1 MRRNDKIM
9 IVESLYRDQAA
20 FFGLGAP
27 SQVQLFMQR
36 RFKKE
41 NYKKNK
47 EERKNLPSQTIQ
59 PFQTREKSN
68 PHCHS
73 IYQAQCLHFSPC
85 KQESNLFSKRCT
97 RYKRPSLHLF
107 QENNWA
113 SKIKK
118 ENENWKTGNGSY
130 PLQETAILF
139 HIRCCPR
146 LSKSFNCHSTNPTKT
161 QTCIKQ
167 KRCDLICTRKI
178 SF

>member
-118 ENENWKTGNGSY
+118 ENENWKTGNGSLPAPRDGHSLPY
-130 PLQETAILF
+130 PVLPEAQQIVQL
-139 HIRCCPR
+139 PQY
-146 LSKSFNCHSTNPTKT
+146 KSNQNPN
-161 QTCIKQ
+161 
-167 KRCDLICTRKI
+167 LH
-178 SF
+178 